1 MLYVNEKDFSKCKEL
16 SSDAVNAIINFITK
30 NDLKAI
36 NCGRYDINEDLYV
49 NIFESTT
56 KEDDGVFEEHRE
68 YVDIHYLIN
77 GTEIIKY
84 ETEDNFEPLSEYDI
98 KDDYQ
103 LFRINTDKL
112 LKMNEGDFAIFF
124 TREKHKPALIS
135 DVSCKIK
142 KAVFKLKEKY
152 NERTRNVFIKG

>member
-16 SSDAVNAIINFITK
+16 SANIVNDIISFIK
-30 NDLKAI
+30 NNDLKAI
-36 NCGRYDINEDLYV
+36 DCGRYDINEDLYV

-68 YVDIHYLIN
+68 YIDIHYLIN

-84 ETEDNFEPLSEYDI
+84 ETKDNFESLSEYDT

-103 LFRINTDKL
+103 LFRVNTDKCL
-112 LKMNEGDFAIFF
+112 QMNEGDFAIFF
-124 TREKHKPALIS
+124 TKEKHKPSLTNNS
-135 DVSCKIK
+135 PCKIK
-142 KAVFKLKEKY
+142 KAVFKLKK
-152 NERTRNVFIKG
+152 